1 MTHPGETC
9 IVVGASSGIGAA
21 LAKRLAADGCK
32 VALLARR
39 KDRIAQLAREIDQTA
54 GRPLAL
60 AIEHDV
66 RAPDA
71 VDATFDA
78 IEKQLGDVAAIYYV
92 AGVMPEVGPDEFDT
106 SKDLQQFAVNTLGSI
121 AWCNAAARRFL
132 ARRRGFIVGI
142 SSVAGDRGRAK
153 RPGYCASKAG
163 QDVHLEALRNRLWN
177 KGVSVTTIRPG
188 FVDTEMTAGLG
199 LKGAISAEQAADA
212 IVRAARKRKGVVYV
226 PFKWRIIMTV
236 IKTMPSFVFKR
247 LAFLQ

>member
-21 LAKRLAADGCK
+21 LARRLAADGCK

-39 KDRIAQLAREIDQTA
+39 RERIEQLARDIDARA
-54 GRPLAL
+54 GRRLAMPLV
-60 AIEHDV
+60 HDV
-66 RAPDA
+66 ADTSSVDTAFDA
-71 VDATFDA
+71 VEA
-78 IEKQLGDVAAIYYV
+78 ELGDVTAVYYV
-92 AGVMPEVGPDEFDT
+92 AGVMPEVGADEFDT
-106 SKDLQQFAVNTLGSI
+106 AKDVQQFQTNTLGSI

-132 ARRRGFIVGI
+132 PRRRGFIVGI

-163 QDVHLEALRNRLWN
+163 QDVHLESLRNRLWD
-177 KGVSVTTIRPG
+177 KGIHVTTIRPG

-212 IVRAARKRKGVVYV
+212 IVRAARKNKGVVYV
-226 PFKWRIIMTV
+226 PFKWRIIMGV
-236 IKTMPSFVFKR
+236 VKSMPSFLFKR

>member
-21 LAKRLAADGCK
+21 LAKRLAQDGCK

-39 KDRIAQLAREIDQTA
+39 IERIEALAKEINQRA
-54 GRPLAL
+54 GREL
-60 AIEHDV
+60 AIAMRHDSSE
-66 RAPDA
+66 PDSVEPAFAA
-71 VDATFDA
+71 VED
-78 IEKQLGDVAAIYYV
+78 KLGDVAAMYYV
-92 AGVMPEVGPDEFDT
+92 AGVMPEVGMSEFDT
-106 SKDLQQFAVNTLGSI
+106 GKDLLQFQVNTLGSI

-163 QDVHLEALRNRLWN
+163 QDAHLEALRNRLWN
-177 KGVSVTTIRPG
+177 KGVQVTTIRPG

-199 LKGAISAEQAADA
+199 LKGAISAEAAADA
-212 IVRAARKRKGVVYV
+212 IVRAARKGKGVVYV
-226 PFKWRIIMTV
+226 PFKWRLIMGV
-236 IKTMPSFVFKR
+236 IKAMPSFLFKR
-247 LAFLQ
+247 MAALQ

>member
-9 IVVGASSGIGAA
+9 IIVGASSGIGAA

-39 KDRIAQLAREIDQTA
+39 KDRIAQVVGEIDNKA

-60 AIEHDV
+60 AVEHDV
-66 RAPDA
+66 RVHAT

-78 IEKQLGDVAAIYYV
+78 IEKQLGDVAAVYYV
-92 AGVMPEVGPDEFDT
+92 AGVMPEVGEDEFD
-106 SKDLQQFAVNTLGSI
+106 SDKDVQQFAINTLGSI
-121 AWCNAAARRFL
+121 VWCNAAARRFL

-199 LKGAISAEQAADA
+199 LKGAISAEQAANA
-212 IVRAARKRKGVVYV
+212 IVAAARKRKAVVYV
-226 PFKWRIIMTV
+226 PFKWKIIMTV
-236 IKTMPSFVFKR
+236 VKAMPSFVFKR